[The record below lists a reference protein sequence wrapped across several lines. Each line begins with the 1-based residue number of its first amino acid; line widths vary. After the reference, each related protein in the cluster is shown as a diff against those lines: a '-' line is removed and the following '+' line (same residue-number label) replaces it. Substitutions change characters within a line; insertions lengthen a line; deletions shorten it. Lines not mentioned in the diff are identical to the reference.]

1 MTSHGKN
8 ETELLKKNM
17 ESQLDRL
24 IEQLKDL
31 EEAKD
36 ELDAEEYE
44 EARQDTLDQL
54 QEFNDSLAK
63 LAKGDI
69 SLVNTM
75 GAMQLAIQSAIS
87 GAFNTN
93 EVIKLFGKMEP
104 QQLKEKLTGLEAEY
118 KLNKITKEA
127 FDKLKVEIL
136 IVLRQL
142 GEELSVGQLCFLDE
156 YTNNANNLSNVEF
169 VEVNE

>member
-31 EEAKD
+31 EEAKLVFNYCEISYNRLFIIDLIYYRD

-75 GAMQLAIQSAIS
+75 GAMQLVCI
-87 GAFNTN
+87 
-93 EVIKLFGKMEP
+93 
-104 QQLKEKLTGLEAEY
+104 
-118 KLNKITKEA
+118 
-127 FDKLKVEIL
+127 DK
-136 IVLRQL
+136 
-142 GEELSVGQLCFLDE
+142 
-156 YTNNANNLSNVEF
+156 A
-169 VEVNE
+169 